1 MWCAWCGETVDTPIR
16 EHGVPFHEFCR
27 WKRQKI
33 TDRAGHSAVHVQ
45 GAILNRMTIETAIRQ
60 AAEAGWDVLEYQDR
74 IEVDTADL
82 LAGHV
87 WGMTQNG
94 EDGHG
99 VPLATVLLDPSFWRA
114 LGQARRWG
122 ADEWREHW
130 HQLITE
136 LADGRSVEDFFEAL
150 R

>member
-1 MWCAWCGETVDTPIR
+1 
-16 EHGVPFHEFCR
+16 
-27 WKRQKI
+27 
-33 TDRAGHSAVHVQ
+33 
-45 GAILNRMTIETAIRQ
+45 MTIETAIRQ

-87 WGMTQNG
+87 WGMTLNG
-94 EDGHG
+94 ESGHG

-114 LGQARRWG
+114 LGQARRWR

-130 HQLITE
+130 HQLIDE